1 MGFRA
6 FSSAGPPRQQDAA
19 ADVSRRRPRTGG
31 RNQRRLTPLATKRRE
46 RMTYAELDSRLFDH
60 RAAGG
65 PARLRLHRRDRR
77 LDRKSAFRALPGAV
91 RVVAGFGS
99 QASLK
104 EATFDRKRPNRGTRD
119 QGIRDTSQGGKGDK
133 EPGER
138 ATAGLRGVGMQG
150 RATRSCQGRTTKN
163 RRKNI

>member
-1 MGFRA
+1 MGLPEL
-6 FSSAGPPRQQDAA
+6 SSRRTPRQQDAA
-19 ADVSRRRPRTGG
+19 PDVSRRRPRTGG

-46 RMTYAELDSRLFDH
+46 RMTYAELDSRLFNH

-65 PARLRLHRRDRR
+65 PAGLRRHRRDRR

-104 EATFDRKRPNRGTRD
+104 QTTFDRKRPNRGARNQGTRNQGIRD
-119 QGIRDTSQGGKGDK
+119 QGIRDQGVRDTSQGGK
-133 EPGER
+133 
-138 ATAGLRGVGMQG
+138 RGQ
-150 RATRSCQGRTTKN
+150 
-163 RRKNI
+163 